1 MVIGIGKLDRRIE
14 IIWKKIVS
22 GKGVLNDLGE
32 YEVEENELGEFE
44 QGQSKSIKLWAEVT
58 TMRGSEKLTATG
70 IITGDEYLKIV
81 IRYRG
86 DIDRKCL
93 VRYQNS
99 EYEITS
105 VSELGR
111 REYLEIICNRET
123 KD

>member
-14 IIWKKIVS
+14 ILRKKVVS

-32 YEVEENELGEFE
+32 YGMVENELGELE
-44 QGQSKSIKLWAEVT
+44 QGQEKIIKLWAEVT
-58 TMRGSEKLTATG
+58 TMRGSEKLASTG
-70 IITGDEYLKIV
+70 IITGNEYLKIV

-93 VRYQNS
+93 VRYQNRD
-99 EYEITS
+99 YEITS

-123 KD
+123 KG

>member
-81 IRYRG
+81 IRYRS

>member
-32 YEVEENELGEFE
+32 YEFEENELGEFE

-81 IRYRG
+81 IRYRS